1 MIKKVYLI
9 IFCVSIVFIT
19 YLVFINSGR
28 DHSKISKIKVE
39 IVDSMKNRFVNS
51 DYVIRKVKKYF
62 KKKEILNINQINK
75 QNLENFVNNNSY
87 ILKSEVYLL
96 TNNEI
101 KVKVWQRTP
110 LFRVFSKNGYYVD
123 MKGEVF
129 PLSKAYTK
137 RVLIVT
143 GDFSI
148 NFALSKLYE
157 LCKFINNDVFFKN
170 YISQLYIKD
179 KNNVIII
186 PTVGDY
192 SIEMGN
198 TDEFKLKLEKLRL
211 FLKSSDKNAV
221 WGKYKSLNLKYKKQI
236 VCVKR

>member
-9 IFCVSIVFIT
+9 VFCISIVFII
-19 YLVFINSGR
+19 YLVSVNSGR
-28 DHSKISKIKVE
+28 DHSKVSNINIE
-39 IVDSMKNRFVNS
+39 IVDSLENRFVNS
-51 DYVIRKVKKYF
+51 DFVITKIRKYF
-62 KKKEILNINQINK
+62 KNQEILNINQINR
-75 QNLENFVNNNSY
+75 QGLENFVNNNSY

-143 GDFSI
+143 GKFSI

-157 LCKFINNDVFFKN
+157 LCKFINNDDFFKN

-198 TDEFKLKLEKLRL
+198 TDEFKVKLEKLRL